1 MPKASDSSLVEFA
14 LLDIEARSVLVV
26 IEVVAVEVVI
36 AALRETV
43 VRIDECKDRICIEEI
58 LLDCAFNV
66 EEKGGVVVVVVVS
79 RGSAIVLADL
89 SILIACATNCRK

>member
-66 EEKGGVVVVVVVS
+66 EEKGGVVVVVS